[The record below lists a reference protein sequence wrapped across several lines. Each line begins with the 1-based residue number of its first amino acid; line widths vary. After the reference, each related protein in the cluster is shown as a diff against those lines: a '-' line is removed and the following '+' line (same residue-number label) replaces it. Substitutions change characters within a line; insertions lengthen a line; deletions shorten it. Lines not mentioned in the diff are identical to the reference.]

1 MKKAFCFTIF
11 PLPAFGK
18 NYALVILVFPQG
30 KKRKGKNEKKGFR
43 GEATPS
49 REMFFEF
56 FPTEVTWGNTKI
68 TRESIFSKGG
78 QGKNK

>member
-1 MKKAFCFTIF
+1 MVFCFTFF
-11 PLPAFGK
+11 PFSAWGK
-18 NYALVILVFPQG
+18 NYAIVILVFPQG
-30 KKRKGKNEKKGFR
+30 FAEVGKNEKKGFR

>member
-1 MKKAFCFTIF
+1 MVFCFTFF
-11 PLPAFGK
+11 PFSAWGK
-18 NYALVILVFPQG
+18 NCSRVILVFPQG
-30 KKRKGKNEKKGFR
+30 FAEVGKTEKKGFR